1 MMHGMGFLAGR
12 EAHLDQQGILVPEEA
27 DVDPL
32 RSPGATGL
40 EISSEYY
47 SGNTEA
53 ERAEFAFEI
62 GLDAADNHV
71 GNFSHRVEHI
81 FID

>member
-12 EAHLDQQGILVPEEA
+12 QAHLDQQGIFVPKEA

-62 GLDAADNHV
+62 GLDTTDNHV
-71 GNFSHRVEHI
+71 SNFGHGVEHI